1 MLTLLREMGKNYQ
14 KKLHHSFLVQEK
26 SICIKHSLNMIKN
39 EKSGAL
45 LVGLG
50 IFLSRIAGL
59 IRVRVFAHYFGN
71 SDAGD
76 AFNAAI
82 KIPNFLQNLFG
93 EGVLSA
99 SFIPVYA
106 HLIAT
111 THNEKNDRDNQIEAS
126 RVASVIGSL
135 LFIFVSLIVLIGI
148 FLTPFLIDTIAPGFK
163 GEKRLLTIKIVQ
175 IIFPGTGLLVM
186 SAWCLGILNSHRK
199 FFLSYVAPVVWNLTQ
214 IFSLILFA
222 KGSTQY
228 NLAEINA
235 WGLVAGSFLQFA
247 VQFPFALK
255 LIKTFKPSLNTKIAN
270 VGIVIRNFFPVV
282 ISRGVVQLSAYIDSI
297 LASLLPM
304 GAVST
309 LTYAQ
314 TLYLLPISL
323 FGMSVSASELPA
335 MSSIRGSPEDIHQ
348 YLRGRLEGGLK
359 KIAFFIIP
367 SVCAFLFLG
376 NNLIRAIFL
385 SGKFTNDDVHYTWMV
400 LIGSTIGLLA
410 TTMGRLY
417 SSTFYALKDTKT
429 PLRFALIRVCL
440 TTLLGLFFAFP
451 LPRLL
456 GLSPSWG
463 TAGLTASAGLS
474 GWIEFTLLRLALNKR
489 IGDAGLTIPY
499 QLSLWTAAITSS
511 LIGLLIKH
519 FTHQGPLVSAMLIFS
534 FYGLSY
540 FSLTYFFKIEESK
553 TTIDKILRRLKV
565 IKK

>member
-1 MLTLLREMGKNYQ
+1 MNQNTEVNKT
-14 KKLHHSFLVQEK
+14 KSSSF
-26 SICIKHSLNMIKN
+26 
-39 EKSGAL
+39 SGAF

-50 IFLSRIAGL
+50 IFLTRISGL

-76 AFNAAI
+76 AFNAAL

-106 HLIAT
+106 NLIAKS
-111 THNEKNDRDNQIEAS
+111 HNEKNDEENQIEAS

-135 LFIFVSLIVLIGI
+135 LFTAVSLIVLLGI
-148 FLTPFLIDTIAPGFK
+148 LVTPFLIDTIAPGFH
-163 GEKRLLTIKIVQ
+163 GEKRALTIKIVQ

-199 FFLSYVAPVVWNLTQ
+199 FFLSYVAPVVWNFSQ
-214 IFSLILFA
+214 IFTLYLFA
-222 KGSTQY
+222 KGSTQF

-255 LIKTFKPSLNTKIAN
+255 LIKSFKPSLNTKITH
-270 VGIVIRNFFPVV
+270 VRIVVRNFFPVV
-282 ISRGVVQLSAYIDSI
+282 ISRGVVQLSAYIDSM

-309 LTYAQ
+309 LAYAQ

-335 MSSIRGSPEDIHQ
+335 MSSIRGSVEEINT
-348 YLRGRLEGGLK
+348 YLRSRLDGGLK

-367 SVCAFLFLG
+367 SVCAFIFLG
-376 NNLIRAIFL
+376 NVMVKAIFQ
-385 SGKFTNDDVHYTWMV
+385 SGQFNDNDAHYCWMV
-400 LIGSTIGLLA
+400 LIGSTVGLLA
-410 TTMGRLY
+410 STLGRLY
-417 SSTFYALKDTKT
+417 SSTFYSLKDTKT
-429 PLRFALIRVCL
+429 PLKFAFIRVLL
-440 TTLLGLFFAFP
+440 TTALGYVFAFP

-456 GLSPSWG
+456 GLEPSWG

-474 GWIEFTLLRLALNKR
+474 GWIEFYLLRKALNKR
-489 IGDAGLTIPY
+489 IGQTGLNVKF
-499 QLSLWTAAITSS
+499 QLMLWISAIVASAVGMTVRHFIHIRPIFAAVI
-511 LIGLLIKH
+511 
-519 FTHQGPLVSAMLIFS
+519 IFS
-534 FYGLSY
+534 FYGVTY
-540 FSLTYFFKIEESK
+540 FSVTYLLKVEESK
-553 TTIDKILRRLKV
+553 ATIDKVISKISKMLK
-565 IKK
+565 I